1 MANTYEKGGNVPPVR
16 TFSKTKIIAGNY
28 QLLTYVENSMENYLV
43 SLGDVDVLF
52 DKINLEQIG
61 VNREDN
67 YYREIIKKIKY
78 KLFTLIGAK
87 YYPIIRKFYR
97 NLFN

>member
-1 MANTYEKGGNVPPVR
+1 
-16 TFSKTKIIAGNY
+16 
-28 QLLTYVENSMENYLV
+28 MENYLV

-67 YYREIIKKIKY
+67 YYREIIKK
-78 KLFTLIGAK
+78 
-87 YYPIIRKFYR
+87 
-97 NLFN
+97 